1 MLCEKPHKEAET
13 ERSFTDSPLS
23 LTETSEFFLI
33 LPAWWNQIIITG
45 LITDTAVT
53 LARMISQ
60 NGNPTPLFVFT
71 STHQLMNEA
80 NRNTNHTS
88 RE

>member
-1 MLCEKPHKEAET
+1 MHCEKPHNEADT
-13 ERSFTDSPLS
+13 EQSFTDSPLS
-23 LTETSEFFLI
+23 LIETSEFFLI

-53 LARMISQ
+53 LACMISQ
-60 NGNPTPLFVFT
+60 NSNPMLLFVFS

-80 NRNTNHTS
+80 NRNTNHTT